1 MIGWTRAPARV
12 MRQRLLQARCPAA
25 RPVNNS
31 VQPAPAAMARN
42 EYAQALEAAMAASAR
57 AKDR

>member
-1 MIGWTRAPARV
+1 